1 MKGTKVS
8 IALVSTRDLLEPAT
22 LLAFGNTSFR
32 RIIVPKWKWK
42 LRNWVNL
49 QIPSARRI
57 KRSRHHKCANFHL
70 QDLRRGAWIAPVFA
84 SG

>member
-1 MKGTKVS
+1 MIGTKVS

-22 LLAFGNTSFR
+22 LLAFGNTIFR
-32 RIIVPKWKWK
+32 RIIVSKRKWKP
-42 LRNWVNL
+42 LNWVNL

-57 KRSRHHKCANFHL
+57 KRSRHRECANFHL
-70 QDLRRGAWIAPVFA
+70 QDLRRGAWIVPVFA